1 MYTRFGLVSKS
12 MTLNDPWARFKV
24 IDSLNAAKMAKFSLV
39 MTSTPCR
46 VAGCIR
52 PTYSC
57 ARRSYT
63 YLLTYLLTHSWLCVY
78 KTGNVSETVEDR
90 AKVTI
95 NGLHKVIHGLSIA
108 AKMYTCM
115 TLNDLWAR
123 FKVIDSLN
131 AAKMT
136 KYSLVMTPTPCR
148 VDGCIISIRPSCT
161 DLVTYLLNYT
171 LARGYKTGNIS
182 ETVEDRAKVT
192 INGLHKV
199 VHGLSISAKMYDLEW
214 HLREI

>member
-192 INGLHKV
+192 ITAYIKSYTGFRLAPKCMTLN
-199 VHGLSISAKMYDLEW
+199 DL
-214 HLREI
+214 